1 MSASITRLDVTGRGQ
16 NAGPDNTLIVEAG
29 WDTDATFEGSVQIK
43 VAKPLSNCKIQVE
56 LRGFCES
63 KWEFGGRL
71 ATKAESESYKVNTQS
86 KIFQSLVVTVYE
98 SREAIQPNPMGA
110 ATSFPFKLNLPKN
123 NMPPSFSSVSGRVA
137 YIIKC
142 TVQYQETMKLMR
154 TTYDQEFSLTVSMPD
169 TAKIRMLHSSSADA
183 TDVPGTHDKVGYSI
197 SIPTRIARP
206 GDSLEVNVSINSTP
220 GDTKLRLINA
230 SLRPLITYFKE
241 DKTPSVAKFP
251 RPLSEMSQ
259 SFPLL
264 KVGGSNG
271 CDPIKRRLF
280 LLVDPDVAKGSVD
293 SPLVSVKTVFRLQ
306 VTLDNSEYPNVSAEI
321 PIIIV
326 PHLKEDSV
334 PLSPPLQLSDG
345 SSRMSNFGQ
354 APPYSP
360 RSDSVGYGSPT
371 LHAYPASIASS
382 RQFSVH
388 SLSLPEARLPL
399 HHRNNSL
406 PSPSKDSVT
415 YVVNGMQTLE
425 LSEGNIMRKHSLTAS
440 PRTDYMSDSD
450 SSSNISIETP
460 RESWS
465 IEMVASWI
473 GNLGGSPEVVQS
485 FIDNGIDGG
494 VLLGLS
500 ASDLREELGVTA
512 FGLRRKI
519 TMAIG
524 SV

>member
-1 MSASITRLDVTGRGQ
+1 MSVYITRLDVVGRGQ
-16 NAGPDNTLIVEAG
+16 NAGPDNTLIVDAG
-29 WDTDATFEGSVQIK
+29 WDTEAILEGAVSLK
-43 VAKPLSNCKIQVE
+43 VGKPLGNAKIQVE
-56 LRGFCES
+56 LRGFCET

-71 ATKAESESYKVNTQS
+71 AAKAESETYKVNTHS
-86 KIFQSLVVTVYE
+86 KIFQSLVETVYE

-110 ATSFPFKLNLPKN
+110 ATSFPFKFNLPKHS
-123 NMPPSFSSVSGRVA
+123 MPPSFSSVSGRVA
-137 YIIKC
+137 YVIKC
-142 TVQYQETMKLMR
+142 TVHYQETKKLMR
-154 TTYDQEFSLTVSMPD
+154 TTYDQEFPLVVSMPD

-183 TDVPGTHDKVGYSI
+183 TDIQGTHDKVGYSI
-197 SIPTRIARP
+197 NIPTRIARP
-206 GDSLEVNVSINSTP
+206 GDSLEVNISINSTP
-220 GDTKLRLINA
+220 GEAKLRLVNA

-264 KVGGSNG
+264 KVGGTNG
-271 CDPIKRRLF
+271 CEPIKRRLF
-280 LLVDPDVAKGSVD
+280 LLVDPDVAKASVD

-306 VTLDNSEYPNVSAEI
+306 VTLDNSEYPNISVEI

-326 PHLKEDSV
+326 PQLKEDSV
-334 PLSPPLQLSDG
+334 PLSPTLQLSDG

-371 LHAYPASIASS
+371 LQAYPASIASS
-382 RQFSVH
+382 RQFSVQ

-406 PSPSKDSVT
+406 PSPIKDSVT
-415 YVVNGMQTLE
+415 YVVTGMQSLE
-425 LSEGNIMRKHSLTAS
+425 LSDGNIMHKHTLNAS

-450 SSSNISIETP
+450 SNSNISIETP
-460 RESWS
+460 HESWS

-473 GNLGGSPEVVQS
+473 SNLGGSPEIVQS

-500 ASDLREELGVTA
+500 VSDLRDELGVSA

-524 SV
+524 NV